1 MLNLYETDREN
12 LGRTLNEAASAQL
25 TAAELTRDFALVGVL
40 KPKIAK
46 DGNQWCILYGDNL
59 QEGIAGFGTTP
70 AEAAREFTNAW
81 YKR

>member
-1 MLNLYETDREN
+1 MINLNAADMEN

-59 QEGIAGFGTTP
+59 QEGIAGFGDTP
-70 AEAAREFTNAW
+70 AEAAHEFTSAW
-81 YKR
+81 FKR